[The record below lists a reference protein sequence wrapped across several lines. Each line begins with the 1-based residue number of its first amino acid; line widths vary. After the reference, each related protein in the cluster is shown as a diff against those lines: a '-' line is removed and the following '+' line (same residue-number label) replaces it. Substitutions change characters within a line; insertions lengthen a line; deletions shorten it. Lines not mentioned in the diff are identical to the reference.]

1 MGHVPRKRSAVF
13 LGKTGATIAGTVTGS
28 RQYSHGLPQGGMEV
42 MKFAGCKVMVNKAK
56 SVLLDMKRPVPL
68 SMSVPVRVCCAGT
81 GGSDVNSSSSSNPS
95 LIQ

>member
-1 MGHVPRKRSAVF
+1 
-13 LGKTGATIAGTVTGS
+13 
-28 RQYSHGLPQGGMEV
+28 

-68 SMSVPVRVCCAGT
+68 SMSAPVRVCRAGT
-81 GGSDVNSSSSSNPS
+81 GGSDVNSSSNSNPS